1 MQKIHFSKIINAPIA
16 KVWDTMLQDS
26 TYREWTTP
34 FSGSSHYEGDWSEG
48 SEILFMSDA
57 KGLEK
62 TGMYSRIR
70 ENRLH
75 EFISIEHLG
84 LISNGVVDTTSEEV
98 KKWVPAFENYTFKA
112 TPEGTEVSVDMD
124 INSEYKEA
132 FDDMWPRALALLKEI
147 SERQ

>member
-1 MQKIHFSKIINAPIA
+1 MQKIHFSITIKAPVA
-16 KVWDTMLQDS
+16 KVWDTMLQDA

-34 FSGSSHYEGDWSEG
+34 FSGASHYEGDWSVG

-57 KGLEK
+57 EGLEK
-62 TGMYSRIR
+62 TGMYSRIK

-84 LISNGVVDTTSEEV
+84 LISNGVIDTTSEEV
-98 KKWVPAFENYTFKA
+98 KKWTPASENYTFKVI
-112 TPEGTEVSVDMD
+112 PEGTEVSIDMD
-124 INSEYKEA
+124 INGEHKET
-132 FDDMWPRALALLKEI
+132 FDDMWPRSLALLKEI